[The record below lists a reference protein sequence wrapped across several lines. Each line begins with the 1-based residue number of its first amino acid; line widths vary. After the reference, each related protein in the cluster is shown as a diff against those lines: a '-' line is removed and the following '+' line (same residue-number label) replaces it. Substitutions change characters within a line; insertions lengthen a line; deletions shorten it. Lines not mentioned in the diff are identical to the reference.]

1 MYRKRIDTIL
11 FLWYC
16 LGDGGVLMAKVYVTQ
31 ELAETIKSIR
41 LQNKILSKDL
51 AASIDK
57 SPAYITKLERG
68 DIQTIDVDELNKI
81 FNYIVGKDSSFDETV
96 QKIYSV
102 LKYNY
107 TDEEIEKQIW
117 FSNYDTTKRKIP
129 IPTALID
136 EINARLEIAE
146 ISRVYLRKRINANE
160 SLSQT
165 EIENVDIPFN
175 QWYSPENKPKGA
187 QSIKINITEDIL
199 NGILDKTID
208 VTKYIFLLAI
218 SYYLIKIEKFKD
230 VVDID
235 DDENSIM
242 ADAIEL
248 LSKHKFYSLT
258 AKSNAL
264 DAAASHE
271 EQLELLNS
279 FDKKNY
285 ELVNSILR
293 KIQLISD
300 DDIKTTNKYLECFYK
315 NLDWD
320 LGFTFKIISLE
331 FYRLENKGYS
341 VKKELVDKIEK
352 LVNEYI
358 EISNNKTLIEKY

>member
-1 MYRKRIDTIL
+1 
-11 FLWYC
+11 
-16 LGDGGVLMAKVYVTQ
+16 MAKVYVTQ

-51 AASIDK
+51 AKFIDK
-57 SPAYITKLERG
+57 SPAYVTRLEKG
-68 DIQTIDVDELNKI
+68 EIQTIDIDELNKI
-81 FNYIVGKDSSFDETV
+81 FNYIVGDDTSFDETI

-107 TDEEIEKQIW
+107 SDEEIENQIW
-117 FSNYDTTKRKIP
+117 FSNYDTIKRKIP
-129 IPTALID
+129 IPAALID
-136 EINARLEIAE
+136 EINARLGVLN
-146 ISRVYLRKRINANE
+146 ISRVYLKKRINANE
-160 SLSQT
+160 SLSKA
-165 EIENVDIPFN
+165 EIDNADIPFN

-187 QSIKINITEDIL
+187 QSIKIYITDDIL

-208 VTKYIFLLAI
+208 VTKYIYMLAI

-230 VVDID
+230 VINVDD
-235 DDENSIM
+235 EENSIM
-242 ADAIEL
+242 SEAIEL

-258 AKSNAL
+258 AKSKAL
-264 DAAASHE
+264 DAAVSHE

-285 ELVNSILR
+285 ELVNLILR
-293 KIQLISD
+293 KIRLISD
-300 DDIKTTNKYLECFYK
+300 DDIKTTNKYLEIFYK

-320 LGFTFKIISLE
+320 LGFTLKIISLE
-331 FYRLENKGYS
+331 FYRMENKGYS
-341 VKKELVDKIEK
+341 IKKELVDKIEK

-358 EISNNKTLIEKY
+358 EISGEKILIEKY